1 MKRLVPIMIALGIL
15 TAFAWTLLFL
25 YDKSQ
30 ARPAEYSTERARVSD
45 IVKKAVAPGAIV
57 PRREVTIKPRVSGVL
72 EKVHV
77 EPGQYVKEKALI
89 AESRII
95 PDVVSLNNAESTL
108 KSARISY
115 DNAKLEVARY
125 ERLRA
130 QGLIDETA
138 YNQQRLNAELKA
150 QELEAAENNLQLV
163 KVGAS

>member
-1 MKRLVPIMIALGIL
+1 MPRASRRSKRCEPSEPMKRFIPFVITLGIL

-25 YDKSQ
+25 YEKSQ
-30 ARPAEYSTERARVSD
+30 ARPVTYKTAKAKSSD

-72 EKVHV
+72 EKINV

-89 AESRII
+89 ALIRII

-115 DNAKLEVARY
+115 ENAKLEVTRF

-130 QGLIDETA
+130 QG
-138 YNQQRLNAELKA
+138 
-150 QELEAAENNLQLV
+150 
-163 KVGAS
+163 